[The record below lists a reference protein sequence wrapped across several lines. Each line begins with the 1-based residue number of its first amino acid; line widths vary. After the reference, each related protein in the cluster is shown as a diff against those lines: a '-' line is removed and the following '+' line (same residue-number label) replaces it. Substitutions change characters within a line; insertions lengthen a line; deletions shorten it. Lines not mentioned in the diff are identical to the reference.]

1 MIEIIADELGVR
13 LIFQNVL
20 ECILIK
26 TGVVELIVVWT
37 VKSENCKEYWY
48 RSSRLLIHKEYF
60 INPPGDNCLLL
71 GFQPK

>member
-13 LIFQNVL
+13 LIFQNML

-48 RSSRLLIHKEYF
+48 RSARLLIHKEYF
-60 INPPGDNCLLL
+60 IHPSGDNCLLL
-71 GFQPK
+71 EFQPK